1 MPVPQKQSF
10 FDQLA
15 RYFVEHWQTVR
26 SWFGQEPSKQKEHG
40 RLEPKYWPEVMDL
53 METLNKLIESHTI
66 DDINV
71 RHVNSRILE
80 YLEQQINTKGTLSDL
95 EQRYS
100 ALDTVADRF
109 LTNSLNKIV
118 GLKHQEDSHAEFSEA
133 ISVFKKRLRER
144 REQESKQN

>member
-1 MPVPQKQSF
+1 MQQNQSF

-15 RYFVEHWQTVR
+15 RYFVEHWEIVR
-26 SWFGQEPSKQKEHG
+26 GWFGQEQSQQKEDKR

-53 METLNKLIESHTI
+53 MDTLNKLIESHTI
-66 DDINV
+66 DDINI
-71 RHVNSRILE
+71 RHVNTRILE
-80 YLEQQINTKGTLSDL
+80 YLEEQINTKGTLSNLD
-95 EQRYS
+95 QRYS

-133 ISVFKKRLRER
+133 ISIFKKRLRER
-144 REQESKQN
+144 KDQELKQH